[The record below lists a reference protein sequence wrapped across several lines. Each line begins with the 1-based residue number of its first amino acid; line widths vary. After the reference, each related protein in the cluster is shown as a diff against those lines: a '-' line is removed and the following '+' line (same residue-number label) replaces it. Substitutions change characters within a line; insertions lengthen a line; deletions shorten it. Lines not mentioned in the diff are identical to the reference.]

1 MNRDFSALSR
11 TPVRVFSP
19 RVARF
24 AALFIVSLFAISAFA
39 QSKTYTSI
47 SGTVVDPSG
56 AVVPGATVEIRNP
69 VSQFERSV
77 STDNSGAFS
86 ISNIP
91 FNPYHMTVTGSGFAT
106 YVQDIDLRSPV
117 PVSLKISLQV
127 GTRSEERRVG
137 KED

>member
-1 MNRDFSALSR
+1 MNRDFSAVFR

-19 RVARF
+19 RVATF
-24 AALFIVSLFAISAFA
+24 AAAVFIVSLLAIRAHA
-39 QSKTYTSI
+39 QSRSYTSI

-56 AVVPGATVEIRNP
+56 AVVPGATVEISNP

-91 FNPYHMTVTGSGFAT
+91 FNPYHMTVTGS
-106 YVQDIDLRSPV
+106 
-117 PVSLKISLQV
+117 
-127 GTRSEERRVG
+127 
-137 KED
+137 